1 MVHTISEENIRLSFI
16 QQILSGSRS
25 ASINRFVYAGV
36 ECMDDAALV
45 RISDTESLVIASDF
59 IRGSGF
65 YLFEMGHLDYYDI
78 GYYLIVANLSD
89 LAAMG
94 ARPFGLTTIFR
105 YHRDVT
111 DQQFRALF
119 EGMKAAADAFDVEIL
134 GGDTGSYISNVF
146 AATAFGLV
154 KTEQALLRK
163 SVHDGDLL
171 CVTGVVGRPITA
183 LLYFKKAK
191 PLGFELSS
199 KEEERLLLSWRRPV
213 ARIAEGMLL
222 SENNLA
228 HACQD
233 VSDGIKATVEQMS
246 LSSGKT
252 FSIYAE
258 RLPIDEATKKLGAYL
273 GSDYLDIAVS
283 ASVDFELMF
292 TISPEKQE
300 ECRRLFQAKGLPYNI
315 IGEVNGL
322 GRNVLINELGEER
335 ELPGVAW
342 NHQSGDYL
350 SRILKEKKEA
360 P

>member
-1 MVHTISEENIRLSFI
+1 
-16 QQILSGSRS
+16 
-25 ASINRFVYAGV
+25 
-36 ECMDDAALV
+36 
-45 RISDTESLVIASDF
+45 
-59 IRGSGF
+59 
-65 YLFEMGHLDYYDI
+65 
-78 GYYLIVANLSD
+78 
-89 LAAMG
+89 
-94 ARPFGLTTIFR
+94 
-105 YHRDVT
+105 VT

-134 GGDTGSYISNVF
+134 GGDIGSYISNVF

-163 SVHDGDLL
+163 SVQDRDLL

-191 PLGFELSS
+191 PLGFNLSS
-199 KEEERLLLSWRRPV
+199 KEEERLLSSWRRPIP
-213 ARIAEGMLL
+213 RIAEGMLL

-233 VSDGIKATVEQMS
+233 VSDGVKATVEQLS
-246 LSSGKT
+246 LLSGKT

-258 RLPIDEATKKLGAYL
+258 RLPIDEATKKLGEYL
-273 GSDYLDIAVS
+273 GSDYLDIAIS

-300 ECRRLFQAKGLPYNI
+300 ECRQLFQAKGLPYSI

-322 GRNVLINELGEER
+322 GRNILINELGEEQ

-350 SRILKEKKEA
+350 SSILKERKEA